1 MSSIETASRDP
12 GGAQSVDRALT
23 LLSLIGRHAERG
35 ASLAAIVSGS
45 GLNRPTA
52 RRLVLALMRSR
63 LVEQDPVSRRYFIGE
78 EAYVLGVLASRR
90 FGFLDVAMESLV
102 ALSAKSGDT
111 SFASIRRGDFAVCLH
126 REEGSYPIRTHALI
140 AGNRH
145 PLGVGGGALAMLAAL
160 DDVEVERVLAA
171 NAAILAA
178 DYPSYSAELLREHV
192 ALARRR
198 GYSLNP
204 GLVVPNSWA
213 IGLAVRSPDG
223 QVAGALSIAAIDAR
237 LGEARQQELAYY
249 LSQEVARVEAGLKAR
264 FDGSTGAPVAPER
277 RDQPPAHR
285 TTAMGGIG
293 A

>member
-1 MSSIETASRDP
+1 M
-12 GGAQSVDRALT
+12 

-35 ASLAAIVSGS
+35 ASLAAIVTGS

-102 ALSAKSGDT
+102 ALSARSGDT
-111 SFASIRRGDFAVCLH
+111 SFASIRRGDFSVCLH
-126 REEGSYPIRTHALI
+126 REEGSYPIRTHALV

-160 DDVEVERVLAA
+160 GDAEVERVLAA
-171 NAAILAA
+171 NAATLAA
-178 DYPSYSAELLREHV
+178 DYPAYSLHLLREHV
-192 ALARRR
+192 ALTRRR

-223 QVAGALSIAAIDAR
+223 RVAGALSIAAIDAR
-237 LGEARQQELAYY
+237 MGEARQQELARY
-249 LSQEVARVEAGLKAR
+249 LSQEVARVEAGLTAR
-264 FDGSTGAPVAPER
+264 FEGSTGGAPDTPER
-277 RDQPPAHR
+277 RGQPPSHR
-285 TTAMGGIG
+285 TTAIGGIG